1 MEVLMVLMGESE
13 VNGSF
18 DGKIIYVSGGFP
30 AMFDEQMVYII
41 HGYDWM
47 IRINHWKTVDYI
59 NKYYYMCIYI
69 YMMIKSGKTW

>member
-1 MEVLMVLMGESE
+1 MVLMGESE

-59 NKYYYMCIYI
+59 NKYYYMCIYVYI
-69 YMMIKSGKTW
+69 YDDQKW

>member
-18 DGKIIYVSGGFP
+18 DGKIIYVWGGFP
-30 AMFDEQMVYII
+30 AMFDERMVYII

-47 IRINHWKTVDYI
+47 IRINHWKTVGYI
-59 NKYYYMCIYI
+59 NKYIYMYIYI
-69 YMMIKSGKTW
+69 YDDQKW